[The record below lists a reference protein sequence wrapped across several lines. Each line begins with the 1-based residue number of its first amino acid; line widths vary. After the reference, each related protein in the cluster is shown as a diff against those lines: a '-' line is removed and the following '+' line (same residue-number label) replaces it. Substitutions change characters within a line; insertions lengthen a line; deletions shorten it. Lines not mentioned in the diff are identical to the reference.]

1 MERRDQYGVTIRR
14 RIFLMNGA
22 GRRYQETSAS
32 GKKWRKIDASVLL
45 SEELFGALF
54 EVNNFLVKEESIWER
69 GPVKCLLEV
78 HKSLPRDID
87 VEILER
93 NEGLFEDIPIRRESL
108 IAVDGWV
115 PRSIVH
121 DPNHPRV
128 AVEDGERWKSNRLS
142 KG

>member
-22 GRRYQETSAS
+22 GGRYQATSTS
-32 GKKWRKIDASVLL
+32 GKKWRKIEASVLL

-87 VEILER
+87 VEILKR
-93 NEGLFEDIPIRRESL
+93 NEGLFEDIPVR
-108 IAVDGWV
+108 
-115 PRSIVH
+115 
-121 DPNHPRV
+121 
-128 AVEDGERWKSNRLS
+128 
-142 KG
+142 